1 MMPPP
6 IHMQA
11 EINSGRL
18 CVEKLLDEIIN
29 ILSSDGPF
37 VSILSKPNVD
47 LSEKLEMWT
56 FATEKFIEFM
66 APRIIFIPI
75 PIIHFF
81 KII

>member
-11 EINSGRL
+11 QVNSTRL
-18 CVEKLLDEIIN
+18 HVNKLLDEIIN

-37 VSILSKPNVD
+37 VLILSKPNVD

-56 FATEKFIEFM
+56 SQQKNLLNSLHQEL
-66 APRIIFIPI
+66 PL
-75 PIIHFF
+75 
-81 KII
+81 